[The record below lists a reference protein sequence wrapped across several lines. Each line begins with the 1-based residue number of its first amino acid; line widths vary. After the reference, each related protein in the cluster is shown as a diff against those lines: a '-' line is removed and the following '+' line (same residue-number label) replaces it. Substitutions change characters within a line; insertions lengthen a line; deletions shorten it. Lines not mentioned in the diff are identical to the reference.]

1 MKPGADLKSKLS
13 TPPSESVEWEVEL
26 PEVLDWID
34 PKLLRIV
41 GTDVKRR
48 VVISRRRVPRRL
60 FVIARTWIE
69 ARTQAVREWARRGV
83 LVSPQSVREGRMLA

>member
-1 MKPGADLKSKLS
+1 MHGCDTKSKLS
-13 TPPSESVEWEVEL
+13 TPPSEPVEWEVEL
-26 PEVLDWID
+26 PDAPDWID

-48 VVISRRRVPRRL
+48 VVISRRRVPRKL
-60 FVIARTWIE
+60 FVLARTWFD